1 VCVCVTTTHV
11 HCIGVEVLLQLAR
24 QPEMKSKSNELPL
37 SSCCKCV
44 LHQREPVR
52 AGAFSS
58 SSLFVLI
65 LLFRPPTCPPLASPS
80 PFTCITCRRFRVSVS
95 VAMQQ
100 RHLQLA
106 TFPFVIARFRWGL
119 KAVLGYPSIPSYC
132 SG

>member
-1 VCVCVTTTHV
+1 VPVCVSAVCVCVTTTHV

-65 LLFRPPTCPPLASPS
+65 LLFRPPTWPPLASPRHSHAS
-80 PFTCITCRRFRVSVS
+80 PVAVFEYLYLLPCNNVTCNW
-95 VAMQQ
+95 
-100 RHLQLA
+100 RHFHL
-106 TFPFVIARFRWGL
+106 
-119 KAVLGYPSIPSYC
+119 
-132 SG
+132 